1 MEVAVSRSQS
11 LSVRFTTLTFVGLT
25 VALMG
30 LSGCADMMTY
40 SRDAQVEGETLYKK
54 GDYANA
60 AGAFRNSIRQNP
72 RNYQGYYQLGNCYYN
87 LGQNQLAIASY
98 KTARQTIDVTI
109 EGRYDTETREKI
121 LNGLAA
127 AIARSDQ
134 RDAETDTIQRE
145 AEANQSAE
153 SWYLLARVYEIRGD
167 ADSAIDAYNRAALL
181 DPKNFTIAKN
191 YGLYAERI
199 GQPQRA
205 DAPLRRAYELNPKDQ
220 EVAAALRRI
229 GVVPGP
235 GLLTEG
241 DLARP
246 LIPRGPIPSANIPGM
261 TTPPAGGAVN
271 DATVQ
276 APRD

>member
-205 DAPLRRAYELNPKDQ
+205 NAPLRRAYELNPKDQ

>member
-60 AGAFRNSIRQNP
+60 AGAFRNSVRQNP